1 MSDIAQIGYDCD
13 TSDGLATF
21 LDLKTLKYL
30 LQQGNIFA
38 KESQMNETDAFK
50 ENRMFY

>member
-21 LDLKTLKYL
+21 LDLKTFKVFATAG
-30 LQQGNIFA
+30 QFIFA
-38 KESQMNETDAFK
+38 MES
-50 ENRMFY
+50 